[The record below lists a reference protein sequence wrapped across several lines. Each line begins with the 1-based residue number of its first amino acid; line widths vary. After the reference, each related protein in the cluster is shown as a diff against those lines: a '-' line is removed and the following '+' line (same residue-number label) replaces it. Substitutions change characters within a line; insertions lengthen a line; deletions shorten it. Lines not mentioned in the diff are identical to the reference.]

1 MGIPENE
8 FPGLR
13 ALGLYAGD
21 TTGYGDCLFRA
32 LSDQLYGDESH
43 HYEIRARV
51 VQHMRENA
59 SIYRSFTAIDAGGAI
74 RRNPRRNATSYGS
87 VSREMPSEE
96 QIDRR
101 FYDNLNEMA
110 KAGTYGDH
118 LEIQAFCETYGVD
131 VKIYQKETGEITLEA
146 SRIMEEKKPLVLL
159 AYHNYEHYSTVHSL
173 GTPHTGIISTISDTT
188 DEYTSAS
195 DSQQSSAGGGCLQRL
210 QRLQRLRLSQPKPQS
225 LSLTMKD
232 RRKYRGRPRKAVLR
246 SRMLSERMAAGFE
259 AVRV

>member
-1 MGIPENE
+1 MGHPENE
-8 FPGLR
+8 FPALR

-59 SIYRSFTAIDAGGAI
+59 HIYRDFTAIDAGGAI
-74 RRNPRRNATSYGS
+74 RRNPRRAAASYGT
-87 VSREMPSEE
+87 VSSEIPSEQE
-96 QIDRR
+96 IDRR
-101 FYDNLNEMA
+101 FRDNLDEMA
-110 KAGTYGDH
+110 KLGTYADH

-131 VKIYQKETGEITLEA
+131 VQIYQKESGGMTVEA

-159 AYHNYEHYSTVHSL
+159 AYHDYEHYSTIRSL
-173 GTPHTGIISTISDTT
+173 STPHTGIISTGSDTT

-195 DSQQSSAGGGCLQRL
+195 DSQQSSAGGVCL
-210 QRLQRLRLSQPKPQS
+210 QRLQRLRLSQPKPRP

-246 SRMLSERMAAGFE
+246 SRVPSERMMAGFE